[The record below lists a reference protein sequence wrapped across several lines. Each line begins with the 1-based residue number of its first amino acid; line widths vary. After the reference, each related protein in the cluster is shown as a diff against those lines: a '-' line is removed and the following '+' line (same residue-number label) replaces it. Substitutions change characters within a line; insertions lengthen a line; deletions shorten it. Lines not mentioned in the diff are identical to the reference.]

1 MDFFEEQ
8 ALARKRTLRL
18 MLLFA
23 LAVAGVVAAVYFL
36 ALLFYTAGAS
46 DSAGV
51 AYVTGD
57 YDNVGKLALSFW
69 NPSVL
74 LFAVMSTTTV
84 VGLGSLYKIAQLRD
98 GGPAVA
104 LSLGGRKVD
113 PDSAKLEERRLLNV
127 VEEMAIASGVPV
139 PEVYVLDRESG
150 INAFAAG
157 NTTSDAVIGV
167 THGTLQLLRR
177 DELQGV
183 IAHEFSHILNGDSR
197 LNVRAIGLLHG
208 IFLLALIGRFLTRGS
223 MRGAKKDR
231 SGGVA
236 LVGLGLLAIGSIGVF
251 FGRMIQS
258 SISRQRELLAD
269 ASAVQFTR
277 DTDGLVGALKK
288 IGGAAPRSYLST
300 PSADEASHIFFS
312 EAIRRLRLFAGLFRT
327 HPPLGDRIR
336 KLEPQWDGE
345 FTEVGLPDIA
355 DGMST
360 PPDAPH
366 TDANAFAEAP
376 TEEAVSEA
384 ISHIGSPRPEQIA
397 FARSLQA
404 ALPDLWIHAVHQA
417 PMAQAMVFGLLLAQD
432 EVLRGTELIRVAEL
446 TDPHT
451 ADLTLRFHSEAAD
464 RSSAEKIALV
474 DMAILTLRSLSIDE
488 YERFREVVDALM
500 RSDRRIDL
508 FEYSLSR
515 MIQRHLARY
524 FEGAGPTP
532 LRFRSLQP
540 LVPDARVL
548 LAALA
553 RVGSRTEEEAER
565 TFRHGAH
572 TLQLE
577 GSAVAILPPGECTL
591 AAVDAALQRYDAAAP
606 ALKRGLMLACAATV
620 MADDAVTDRE
630 AELIRAIGDALDCPV
645 PPFVQSK

>member
-18 MLLFA
+18 VLLFA
-23 LAVAGVVAAVYFL
+23 VAVAGVVGAVYFL
-36 ALLFYTAGAS
+36 AMLFYSAGVT

-69 NPSVL
+69 NPGVL
-74 LFAVMSTTTV
+74 LFALGSTATV

-113 PDSAKLEERRLLNV
+113 PDSTKLEERRLLNV
-127 VEEMAIASGVPV
+127 VEEMAIASGVPA
-139 PEVYVLDRESG
+139 PEVYVLDREPG

-167 THGTLQLLRR
+167 TQGTLQLLRR

-197 LNVRAIGLLHG
+197 INLRAIGLLHG
-208 IFLLALIGRFLTRGS
+208 IFLLALVGRFLTRGS
-223 MRGAKKDR
+223 MRSGKKEG
-231 SGGVA
+231 GGVA
-236 LVGLGLLAIGSIGVF
+236 LLGLGLLAIGSIGVF

-288 IGGAAPRSYLST
+288 IGGAARHSYLDT
-300 PSADEASHIFFS
+300 PKADEASHIFFS
-312 EAIRRLRLFAGLFRT
+312 DAIRRLRLFAGLFRT
-327 HPPLGDRIR
+327 HPPLAERIR

-345 FTEVGLPDIA
+345 FTEVALPDIA

-360 PPDAPH
+360 PPDAP
-366 TDANAFAEAP
+366 DAQSNAFAEAP

-384 ISHIGSPRPEQIA
+384 IAHIGSPRPEQIA
-397 FARSLQA
+397 FARSLHA
-404 ALPDLWIHAVHQA
+404 ALPNLWIHAVHQA

-432 EVLRGTELIRVAEL
+432 EVLRGTELIRVADL
-446 TDPHT
+446 TDAQT
-451 ADLTLRFHSEAAD
+451 ADLTLRFHSEAGD

-474 DMAILTLRSLSIDE
+474 DMVIPTLRGLSIDE
-488 YERFREVVDALM
+488 YHRFREVVDSLM
-500 RSDRRIDL
+500 QSDRRIDL
-508 FEYSLSR
+508 FEYTLSR
-515 MIQRHLARY
+515 MLQRHLARS
-524 FEGAGPTP
+524 FDGTGPTP
-532 LRFRSLQP
+532 LRFRSLRA
-540 LVPDARVL
+540 LLPDAQVL
-548 LAALA
+548 IATLA
-553 RVGSRTEEEAER
+553 RVGSRTEDEAGR
-565 TFRHGAH
+565 AFRHGAQA
-572 TLQLE
+572 LQLKE
-577 GSAVAILPPGECTL
+577 SAGAIPPSSECTL
-591 AAVDAALQRYDAAAP
+591 ASVDAALQRFDAAAP
-606 ALKRGLMLACAATV
+606 ALKRSLMLACAATV

>member
-18 MLLFA
+18 VLLFA
-23 LAVAGVVAAVYFL
+23 VAVAGVVGAVYFL
-36 ALLFYTAGAS
+36 AMLFYSAGVT

-69 NPSVL
+69 NPGVL
-74 LFAVMSTTTV
+74 LFALGSTATV

-113 PDSAKLEERRLLNV
+113 PDSTKLEERRLLNV
-127 VEEMAIASGVPV
+127 VEEMAIASGVPA
-139 PEVYVLDRESG
+139 PEVYVLDREPG

-167 THGTLQLLRR
+167 TQGTLQLLRR

-197 LNVRAIGLLHG
+197 INLRAIGLLHG

-223 MRGAKKDR
+223 MRSGKKEG
-231 SGGVA
+231 GGVA
-236 LVGLGLLAIGSIGVF
+236 LLGLGLLAIGSIGVF

-288 IGGAAPRSYLST
+288 IGGAARHSYLDT
-300 PSADEASHIFFS
+300 PKADEASHIFFS
-312 EAIRRLRLFAGLFRT
+312 DAIRRLRLFAGLFRT
-327 HPPLGDRIR
+327 HPPLAERIR

-345 FTEVGLPDIA
+345 FTEVALPDIA

-360 PPDAPH
+360 PPDAP
-366 TDANAFAEAP
+366 DAQSNAFAEAP

-384 ISHIGSPRPEQIA
+384 IAHIGSPRPEQIA
-397 FARSLQA
+397 FARSLHA
-404 ALPDLWIHAVHQA
+404 ALPNLWIHAVHQA

-432 EVLRGTELIRVAEL
+432 EVLRGTELIRVADL
-446 TDPHT
+446 TDAQT
-451 ADLTLRFHSEAAD
+451 ADLTLRFHSEAGD

-474 DMAILTLRSLSIDE
+474 DMVIPTLRGLSIDE
-488 YERFREVVDALM
+488 YHRFREVVDSLM
-500 RSDRRIDL
+500 QSDRRIDL
-508 FEYSLSR
+508 FEYTLSR
-515 MIQRHLARY
+515 MLQRHLARS
-524 FEGAGPTP
+524 FDGTGPTP
-532 LRFRSLQP
+532 LRFRSLRA
-540 LVPDARVL
+540 LLPDAQVL
-548 LAALA
+548 IATLA
-553 RVGSRTEEEAER
+553 RVGSRTEDEAGR
-565 TFRHGAH
+565 AFRHGAQA
-572 TLQLE
+572 LQLKE
-577 GSAVAILPPGECTL
+577 SAGAIPPSSECTL
-591 AAVDAALQRYDAAAP
+591 ASVDAALQRFDAAAP
-606 ALKRGLMLACAATV
+606 ALKRSLMLACAATV